1 MELKNS
7 GVEKFRKNKLE
18 SLSKSGNPDIRYFS
32 GTAKY
37 SKKFNLPK
45 GFLSELVAVDLDLGK
60 VRDIA
65 RVRLNGKDMGNL
77 WYPPYSREVTE
88 ALKEGE
94 NILEVEVANTWF
106 NRLVGDETLPED
118 AEWKPRNSNG
128 QLLKSFPDWYMKGEK
143 SPSGRKAF
151 TTFRNWSKDSPLI
164 ESGLI
169 GPVVL
174 RPSKLSAIDM

>member
-1 MELKNS
+1 M
-7 GVEKFRKNKLE
+7 
-18 SLSKSGNPDIRYFS
+18 
-32 GTAKY
+32 
-37 SKKFNLPK
+37 
-45 GFLSELVAVDLDLGK
+45 
-60 VRDIA
+60 
-65 RVRLNGKDMGNL
+65 RLNGKDIGNL
-77 WYPPYSREVTE
+77 WYPPYSREVTW

-151 TTFRNWSKDSPLI
+151 TTFRNWRKDSPLI

-169 GPVVL
+169 GPVIL
-174 RPSKLSAIDM
+174 RPSKLSALEL